1 MRHVNIVFNPRY
13 PDIAELAEEIARDG
27 VPHQAETIYDGRN
40 RLYRL
45 AFEGREVCIKAF
57 HRPAGVNAWV
67 YGNLRHGKARRSYEN
82 AMELRRL
89 GFHSPTPLAYVE
101 IRYGRRFDLSYYIY
115 EYISDAVYLRGWE
128 KRPVAKPLA
137 DALAAEMARMHAAGI
152 FHKDFTPGNIFFKR
166 DSAGKY
172 EFSLIDI
179 NRMDFGVTD
188 RRRMLHNFRG
198 LTFDRDMLRYLA
210 RSYARQAHLN
220 AEATER
226 EALSRLDEFLH
237 QKVLHAR
244 LRGRTD
250 VLEYYSRFIQE

>member
-27 VPHQAETIYDGRN
+27 VPHQAQTIYDGRN

-45 AFEGREVCIKAF
+45 AFESREVCIKAF

-82 AMELRRL
+82 AMELRRTRL
-89 GFHSPTPLAYVE
+89 PLSYSAGLCR

-128 KRPVAKPLA
+128 KRPDAKPLA

-166 DSAGKY
+166 DSAG
-172 EFSLIDI
+172 EIRIFI
-179 NRMDFGVTD
+179 NRHQPHGLRRD
-188 RRRMLHNFRG
+188 RPP
-198 LTFDRDMLRYLA
+198 A
-210 RSYARQAHLN
+210 YAPHSAASPSTATCCAIWRAHMP
-220 AEATER
+220 
-226 EALSRLDEFLH
+226 
-237 QKVLHAR
+237 AR
-244 LRGRTD
+244 L
-250 VLEYYSRFIQE
+250 I

>member
-1 MRHVNIVFNPRY
+1 MRHVNIVTNPSFTY
-13 PDIAELAEEIARDG
+13 IAGLAAEISRDG
-27 VPHQAETIYDGRN
+27 VPPQAEIIYDGRN

-57 HRPAGVNAWV
+57 HRPAGVNSWV

-89 GFHSPTPLAYVE
+89 GFHSPTPLAYIE

-115 EYISDAVYLRGWE
+115 EYISDSVYLRGWE
-128 KRPVAKPLA
+128 KRPDARVLA
-137 DALAAEMARMHAAGI
+137 DALAGEMARMHAAGI
-152 FHKDFTPGNIFFKR
+152 FHKDFTPGNIFVK
-166 DSAGKY
+166 DDGKGKY
-172 EFSLIDI
+172 EFSYIDI

-198 LTFDRDMLRYLA
+198 LTFDRDMLRYLT
-210 RSYARQAHLN
+210 RSYARQAGLN
-220 AEATER
+220 ADATER
-226 EALSRLDEFLH
+226 EAMRRLDEFLH

-250 VLEYYSRFIQE
+250 VLEYYSRFIKE